1 MEARNQRQPNNHRNI
16 QLKQRPTGNVVEMNN
31 RNIAQN
37 MTYKHDLWVIYFR
50 PVVNILHRR
59 KNCIKIRQ
67 KNGGHRSKFFW
78 KREVQK
84 YFPPMRKV
92 RKYLHLGWS
101 NWQKLYGKLT
111 TEYLTVHVWI
121 ASRIN
126 ILDAAYQG

>member
-67 KNGGHRSKFFW
+67 KMVAIEANFSE
-78 KREVQK
+78 REK
-84 YFPPMRKV
+84 YKSISHPCV
-92 RKYLHLGWS
+92 KYES
-101 NWQKLYGKLT
+101 ISQ
-111 TEYLTVHVWI
+111 
-121 ASRIN
+121 
-126 ILDAAYQG
+126 